1 MTCRGG
7 PLGRPT
13 FLYCSPSIVIASGSE
28 MERGNPTLRGQSL
41 INFYARIN
49 RLTPISWIASSTIGL
64 LAMANNGIPLAHK

>member
-1 MTCRGG
+1 
-7 PLGRPT
+7 
-13 FLYCSPSIVIASGSE
+13 